1 MLIRRTV
8 LIALVTGLAF
18 PAEQAIAQDPPPPP
32 DIPSVA
38 AYVEMV
44 PTSRGPK
51 QAGAGTTRPRPL
63 PPRVDELLRTS
74 GGEDAALLEQLATS
88 PGYGAPTG
96 SRRKQPK
103 AADEGT
109 VPADRPRSNALSAAV
124 SVSADGGEGRLLG
137 LILALV
143 AVTFGI
149 GIVAMRRRPRASS

>member
-18 PAEQAIAQDPPPPP
+18 PAEQALADDPPPP

-38 AYVEMV
+38 AYVEMG

-51 QAGAGTTRPRPL
+51 QTGAGASRPRPL

-74 GGEDAALLEQLATS
+74 GGDDAALLEQLATS

-96 SRRKQPK
+96 SQRKQPR
-103 AADEGT
+103 ADEAV
-109 VPADRPRSNALSAAV
+109 VPSDRASSNALSAAV

-137 LILALV
+137 LIVALV
-143 AVTFGI
+143 AVTLAI
-149 GIVAMRRRPRASS
+149 GIVAVRRRPCASS